1 MPLFPIYREYYKKA
15 QSNYNK
21 LIEILQDLKNIT
33 NSHHNPN
40 ISNITNI
47 FQYYL
52 KLKIINIYKLIIYY
66 EYVIKNLDD
75 FDHDNVSFLLLL
87 LFQLKI

>member
-1 MPLFPIYREYYKKA
+1 MDY
-15 QSNYNK
+15 K
-21 LIEILQDLKNIT
+21 LIEILQDLKNI
-33 NSHHNPN
+33 NNPN

-52 KLKIINIYKLIIYY
+52 KLKIINMYRLIIYY
-66 EYVIKNLDD
+66 EYITKNANN
-75 FDHDNVSFLLLL
+75 FDHDDISFLLLL